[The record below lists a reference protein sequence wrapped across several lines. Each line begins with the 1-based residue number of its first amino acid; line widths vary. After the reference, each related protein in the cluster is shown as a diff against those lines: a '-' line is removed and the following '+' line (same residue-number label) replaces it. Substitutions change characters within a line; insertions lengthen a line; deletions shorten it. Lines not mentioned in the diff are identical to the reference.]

1 MKIIFPYF
9 HIVSDE
15 EVLHV
20 KHLYAFKN
28 IKQFKKDIQTLCRYY
43 RPISLGDLIENRKNG
58 REFVKNSFMLT
69 FDDGF
74 REIHDIIAPILIE
87 EGVPATFFLVQK
99 FIDNKEIFY
108 GNKSSLLIELCK
120 QNDKI
125 KEKIESILESTE
137 YFMTTVFDT
146 LKMVDYKKRMILDTV
161 AQQIGYD
168 FEEYARC
175 KKPYL
180 TTGQV
185 SNLLKMGF
193 TIGGHSID
201 HPYYSDLSL
210 SEQLHQTISSVQY
223 LRDRHSLNYGV
234 FAFPHSD
241 NGVSKEFFNQI
252 FSSGIVDITFGTA
265 GMTNGCMPQHLQ
277 RFSAEKPVWPISLI
291 IQKQILRKFL
301 RNIRARKQMRY
312 SKGY

>member
-15 EVLHV
+15 DVLHV
-20 KHLYAFKN
+20 KHLYAYKN
-28 IKQFKKDIQTLCRYY
+28 IKQFKKDIQTLCRHY
-43 RPISLGDLIENRKNG
+43 RPVSLNDVIEKRKNE

-87 EGVPATFFLVQK
+87 EGVPATFFLVQS
-99 FIDNKEIFY
+99 FLDNKEMFY
-108 GNKSSLLIELCK
+108 GNKTSLLIELCK
-120 QNDKI
+120 NNDKL
-125 KEKIESILESTE
+125 KEKTESFLKSSE

-146 LKMVDYKKRMILDTV
+146 LKSIDYHNRKILDTV

-168 FEEYARC
+168 FAEYALC

-180 TTGQV
+180 TTDQV

-193 TIGGHSID
+193 TVGGHSID
-201 HPYYSDLSL
+201 HPYYSNLSL

-241 NGVSKEFFNQI
+241 AGVTKELFNQI

-265 GMTNGCMPQHLQ
+265 GMTHSCIPQHLQ
-277 RFSAEKPVWPISLI
+277 RFSAEKPIWPIYMI
-291 IQKQILRKFL
+291 IQKQKFRKII
-301 RNIRARKQMRY
+301 RNLHARK
-312 SKGY
+312 ST